1 MYARKV
7 TFTLLAPSIW
17 PVIEA
22 VGKTHIGD
30 DYRRY
35 LMKTNS
41 NSGLL
46 MEVFASRQSASQK
59 LEVLR
64 ALQGLHE
71 QAMAKVAISEGEL
84 I

>member
-1 MYARKV
+1 
-7 TFTLLAPSIW
+7 
-17 PVIEA
+17 
-22 VGKTHIGD
+22 
-30 DYRRY
+30 
-35 LMKTNS
+35 MKTNS

-46 MEVFASRQSASQK
+46 MEVFASRQNASQK
-59 LEVLR
+59 LEVLK

>member
-1 MYARKV
+1 MYARKI

-22 VGKTHIGD
+22 VGKTHIYD

-35 LMKTNS
+35 LMKTSS
-41 NSGLL
+41 NSGLV
-46 MEVFASRQSASQK
+46 MEVFSSRQKASQK
-59 LEVLR
+59 LDVLR

>member
-1 MYARKV
+1 ML
-7 TFTLLAPSIW
+7 TPSIW

-22 VGKTHIGD
+22 VGKTQIEDG
-30 DYRRY
+30 YKRY

-46 MEVFASRQSASQK
+46 LEVFGSRQNAWQK
-59 LEVLR
+59 LDLLK

-71 QAMAKVAISEGEL
+71 QAMAKVAISEGDL

>member
-1 MYARKV
+1 MYARKI

-46 MEVFASRQSASQK
+46 MDCLLYTSPSPRDFEASRMPSSA
-59 LEVLR
+59 
-64 ALQGLHE
+64 
-71 QAMAKVAISEGEL
+71 
-84 I
+84 

>member
-1 MYARKV
+1 MYARKI

-22 VGKTHIGD
+22 VGKTQIEDG
-30 DYRRY
+30 YKRY

-46 MEVFASRQSASQK
+46 LEVFGSRQNASQK
-59 LEVLR
+59 LDVLK

-71 QAMAKVAISEGEL
+71 QAMAKVAISEGDL